1 MRILIT
7 GASSGLGE
15 GMARTYAERG
25 EDVGLLAR
33 RLDRLEALR
42 AELVACPKTG
52 AVEIERL
59 DVTDFDAVPAAIA
72 DVVGR
77 LGGLDRAIINAGI
90 GKGAPLGTGR
100 THANLETVQTNL
112 TGALAQ
118 IEAVLEVFRAQGRGH
133 LVLISSIAGQRGMPK
148 AQTAYSAS
156 KAGLTAIGEGLQAEF
171 AGSDITVTVIKPGF
185 IETDINKGVKTSM
198 KSSLDDGV
206 RALVKAIDREPREA
220 AVPSWPWT
228 PLGAVLRHA
237 PDELTRRLI

>member
-33 RLDRLEALR
+33 RLDRLKALQ
-42 AELVACPKTG
+42 AELATAPGSGT
-52 AVEIERL
+52 VEIGAL
-59 DVTDFDAVPAAIA
+59 DVADFDAVPVAIA
-72 DVVGR
+72 DVVAR

-90 GKGAPLGTGR
+90 GKGAPLGTGKAY
-100 THANLETVQTNL
+100 ANLETVQTNL

-118 IEAVLEVFRAQGRGH
+118 AEAVLEVFRAQGRGH
-133 LVLISSIAGQRGMPK
+133 LVLVSSIAGQRGMPK
-148 AQTAYSAS
+148 AQTAYAAS
-156 KAGLTAIGEGLQAEF
+156 KAGLTALGEGLQAEF

-185 IETDINKGVKTSM
+185 IATDINKGVKSSM
-198 KSSLDDGV
+198 MTPLDDGV
-206 RALVKAIDREPREA
+206 KAMVKAIDREPKEA
-220 AVPSWPWT
+220 AVPPWPWA
-228 PLGAVLRHA
+228 PLGAVLRHG

>member
-33 RLDRLEALR
+33 RLDRLEGLR
-42 AELVACPKTG
+42 AELSSCPKAG
-52 AVEIERL
+52 AVEIGRL
-59 DVTDFDAVPAAIA
+59 DVTDFAAVPVAIA
-72 DVVGR
+72 DVVER

-90 GKGAPLGTGR
+90 GKGAPLGTGKA
-100 THANLETVQTNL
+100 HANLETVQTNL

-118 IEAVLEVFRAQGRGH
+118 AEAVLEVFRAQGRGH

-148 AQTAYSAS
+148 AQAAYSAS
-156 KAGLTAIGEGLQAEF
+156 KAGLTALGEGLQAEF

-206 RALVKAIDREPREA
+206 KALVKAIDREPKEA

>member
-1 MRILIT
+1 
-7 GASSGLGE
+7 
-15 GMARTYAERG
+15 MARTYAERG

-42 AELVACPKTG
+42 AELTTCPKAG
-52 AVEIERL
+52 AVEIGRL
-59 DVTDFDAVPAAIA
+59 DVSDFAAVPVAIG
-72 DVVGR
+72 DVVER

-90 GKGAPLGTGR
+90 GKGAPLGTGKA
-100 THANLETVQTNL
+100 HANLETIQTNL

-118 IEAVLEVFRAQGRGH
+118 AEAVLEVFRAQGRGH

-148 AQTAYSAS
+148 AQAAYSAS
-156 KAGLTAIGEGLQAEF
+156 KAGLTALGEGLQAEF

-198 KSSLDDGV
+198 KASLDDGV
-206 RALVKAIDREPREA
+206 KALVKAIDREPKEA
-220 AVPSWPWT
+220 AVPAWPWM

>member
-1 MRILIT
+1 
-7 GASSGLGE
+7 
-15 GMARTYAERG
+15 MARTYAERG

-42 AELVACPKTG
+42 AELTTCPKAG
-52 AVEIERL
+52 AVEIGRL
-59 DVTDFDAVPAAIA
+59 DVTDFAAVPVAIG
-72 DVVGR
+72 DVVER

-90 GKGAPLGTGR
+90 GKGAPLGTGKA
-100 THANLETVQTNL
+100 HANLETIQTNL

-118 IEAVLEVFRAQGRGH
+118 AEAVLEVFRAQGRGH

-148 AQTAYSAS
+148 AQAAYSAS
-156 KAGLTAIGEGLQAEF
+156 KAGLTALGEGLQAEF

-198 KSSLDDGV
+198 KASLDDGV
-206 RALVKAIDREPREA
+206 KALVKAIDREPKEA
-220 AVPSWPWT
+220 AVPAWPWM

>member
-15 GMARTYAERG
+15 GMARTYCERG

-42 AELVACPKTG
+42 AELTSLPASG
-52 AVEIERL
+52 AVEIGRL
-59 DVTDFDAVPAAIA
+59 DVTDFAAVPGAIG
-72 DVVGR
+72 DLVSR

-90 GKGAPLGTGR
+90 GKGAPLGTGKA
-100 THANLETVQTNL
+100 HANLETVQTNL
-112 TGALAQ
+112 SGAIAQ
-118 IEAVLEVFRAQGRGH
+118 VEAVLEVFRAQGRGH

-156 KAGLTAIGEGLQAEF
+156 KAGLTALGEGLQAEF
-171 AGSDITVTVIKPGF
+171 AGTDITVTVIKPGF
-185 IETDINKGVKTSM
+185 IETDINKGVKTAM
-198 KSSLDDGV
+198 KVSLDAGV
-206 RALVKAIDREPREA
+206 RSLVKAIDREPREA
-220 AVPSWPWT
+220 AVPPWPWT
-228 PLGAVLRHA
+228 PLGAVLRHG

>member
-33 RLDRLEALR
+33 RLDRLEALK
-42 AELVACPKTG
+42 AEISTVPGSGT
-52 AVEIERL
+52 VEIGQL
-59 DVTDFDAVPAAIA
+59 DVTDFEAVPVAIS
-72 DVVGR
+72 DVVAR

-90 GKGAPLGTGR
+90 GKGAPLGTGKA
-100 THANLETVQTNL
+100 HANLETVQTNL

-118 IEAVLEVFRAQGRGH
+118 VEAVLEVFRAQGRGH

-156 KAGLTAIGEGLQAEF
+156 KAGLTALGEGLQAEF

-198 KSSLDDGV
+198 KVSRDDGV
-206 RALVKAIDREPREA
+206 KALVKAIDREPKEA
-220 AVPSWPWT
+220 SVPSWPWG
-228 PLGAVLRHA
+228 PLGAVLRHG

>member
-33 RLDRLEALR
+33 RLDRLEALK
-42 AELVACPKTG
+42 AEISAVPGSG
-52 AVEIERL
+52 AVEVGAL
-59 DVTDFDAVPAAIA
+59 DVTDFGAVPGAITE
-72 DVVGR
+72 VVGR
-77 LGGLDRAIINAGI
+77 MGGLDRAIINAGI
-90 GKGAPLGTGR
+90 GKGAPLGTGKP
-100 THANLETVQTNL
+100 HANLETIQTNL
-112 TGALAQ
+112 TGAVAQ
-118 IEAVLEVFRAQGRGH
+118 IEAVLEIFRAQGRGH

-198 KSSLDDGV
+198 KSSLGDGV
-206 RALVKAIDREPREA
+206 KALVKAIDREPKEA
-220 AVPSWPWT
+220 AVPSWPWA

>member
-33 RLDRLEALR
+33 RVDRLEALK
-42 AELVACPKTG
+42 AELSTVPDGG
-52 AVEIERL
+52 AVEIGGL
-59 DVTDFDAVPAAIA
+59 DVTDFAAVPGAID

-90 GKGAPLGTGR
+90 GKGAPLGTGKA
-100 THANLETVQTNL
+100 HANLETVQTNL

-118 IEAVLEVFRAQGRGH
+118 IEAVLEIFRTQGRGH

-148 AQTAYSAS
+148 AQTVYSAS

-171 AGSDITVTVIKPGF
+171 AGSDIAVTVIKPGF

-198 KSSLDDGV
+198 KVSLDDGV
-206 RALVKAIDREPREA
+206 KALVKAIDREPKEA
-220 AVPSWPWT
+220 AVPSWPWA
-228 PLGAVLRHA
+228 PLGAVLRHG

>member
-1 MRILIT
+1 
-7 GASSGLGE
+7 
-15 GMARTYAERG
+15 MARTYAERG

-42 AELVACPKTG
+42 AELATLPGAG
-52 AVEIERL
+52 AVEIGRL
-59 DVTDFDAVPAAIA
+59 DVTDFDAVPVAIA
-72 DVVGR
+72 DVVAR

-90 GKGAPLGTGR
+90 GKGAPLGTGKA
-100 THANLETVQTNL
+100 HANLETVQTNL

-118 IEAVLEVFRAQGRGH
+118 AEAVLEVFRAQGRGH

-148 AQTAYSAS
+148 AQAAYSAS
-156 KAGLTAIGEGLQAEF
+156 KAGLTALGEGLQAEF

-198 KSSLDDGV
+198 KASLDDGV
-206 RALVKAIDREPREA
+206 RALVKAIDREPKEA
-220 AVPSWPWT
+220 AVPPWPWT

>member
-25 EDVGLLAR
+25 EDVALLAR

-42 AELVACPKTG
+42 AELTACPKAGT
-52 AVEIERL
+52 VEIGRL
-59 DVTDFDAVPAAIA
+59 DVTDFDAVPVAIGAA
-72 DVVGR
+72 VER
-77 LGGLDRAIINAGI
+77 LGGLDRAIVNAGV
-90 GKGAPLGTGR
+90 GKGAPLGTGKA
-100 THANLETVQTNL
+100 HANLETIQTNL

-206 RALVKAIDREPREA
+206 KALVKAIDREPKEA

>member
-1 MRILIT
+1 
-7 GASSGLGE
+7 
-15 GMARTYAERG
+15 MARTYAERG

-42 AELVACPKTG
+42 AELTACPKSG
-52 AVEIERL
+52 AVAIEQL
-59 DVTDFDAVPAAIA
+59 DVTDFAAVPVAIGT
-72 DVVGR
+72 VVER

-90 GKGAPLGTGR
+90 GKGAPLGTGKAY
-100 THANLETVQTNL
+100 ANLETVQTNL

-156 KAGLTAIGEGLQAEF
+156 KAGLTALGEGLQAEF
-171 AGSDITVTVIKPGF
+171 ADSDITVTVIKPGF

-198 KSSLDDGV
+198 KASLDDGV
-206 RALVKAIDREPREA
+206 KALVKAIDREPKEA
-220 AVPSWPWT
+220 AVPPWPWT

>member
-1 MRILIT
+1 
-7 GASSGLGE
+7 
-15 GMARTYAERG
+15 MARTYAERG

-42 AELVACPKTG
+42 AELSSCPKAG
-52 AVEIERL
+52 AVEIGRL
-59 DVTDFDAVPAAIA
+59 DVTDFDAVPVAIA
-72 DVVGR
+72 DVVER
-77 LGGLDRAIINAGI
+77 LGGLDRAIINAGV
-90 GKGAPLGTGR
+90 GKGAPLGTGKA
-100 THANLETVQTNL
+100 HANLETVQTNL

-118 IEAVLEVFRAQGRGH
+118 AEAVLEVFRAQGRGH

-148 AQTAYSAS
+148 AQAAYSAS
-156 KAGLTAIGEGLQAEF
+156 KAGLTALGEGLQAEF

-206 RALVKAIDREPREA
+206 KALVKAIDREPKEA

-228 PLGAVLRHA
+228 PHGAVLRHA

>member
-1 MRILIT
+1 
-7 GASSGLGE
+7 
-15 GMARTYAERG
+15 MARTYAERG

-42 AELVACPKTG
+42 AELTTCPKAG
-52 AVEIERL
+52 AVEIGRL
-59 DVTDFDAVPAAIA
+59 DVTDFAAVPVAIG
-72 DVVGR
+72 DVVER

-90 GKGAPLGTGR
+90 GKGAPLGTGKA
-100 THANLETVQTNL
+100 HANLETIQTNL

-118 IEAVLEVFRAQGRGH
+118 AEAVLEVFRAQGRGH

-148 AQTAYSAS
+148 AQAAYSAS
-156 KAGLTAIGEGLQAEF
+156 KAGLTALGEGLQAEF
-171 AGSDITVTVIKPGF
+171 AGSDVTVTVIKPGF

-198 KSSLDDGV
+198 KASLDDGV
-206 RALVKAIDREPREA
+206 KALVKAIDREPKEA
-220 AVPSWPWT
+220 AVPAWPWM